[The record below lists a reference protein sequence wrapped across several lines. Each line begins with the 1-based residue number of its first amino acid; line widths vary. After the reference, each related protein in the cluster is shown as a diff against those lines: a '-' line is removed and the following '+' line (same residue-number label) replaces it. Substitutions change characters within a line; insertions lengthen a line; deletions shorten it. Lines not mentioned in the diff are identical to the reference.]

1 MAIAK
6 NKEALR
12 DRLDLADIVGGY
24 VQLKRASANSFKGLC
39 PFHPDKNP
47 SMTVTPHMGLWQCW
61 SCGAKGDVF
70 GFVMQIENIDFP
82 AALELLAAK
91 TGFQL
96 EYEEGRGPAK
106 EANNRPRIL
115 AINQAAAEFYRSQL
129 PTEEGKPARDNLL
142 ARGFDK
148 DAAAKFGVGYSPDSF
163 NALTTHLKG
172 MGFTD
177 QELLESTLVRKSE
190 KTGGVYD
197 FYRGRLMWPIH
208 DQGGAVIGFGARKL
222 LETDQGPKYYNSS
235 DSPVYHKNKVLYGI
249 DMAKGPIG
257 RKKQVVVVE
266 GYTDVMACH
275 LAGVDTAVATC
286 GTAFTEEHVAIINR
300 LLSGGVDGT
309 SEVIFCF
316 DPDEAGQKAA
326 MRAWEQSNQF
336 KAQTF
341 VAVGPDGLDPCDLRS
356 SKGDSAVIDMIA
368 ARQPIYEFMVKQY
381 ISKFDLSN
389 VAGRVA
395 AAKAAAPV
403 LAAIRDV
410 TSRGAYERELSS
422 WVSLDTQE
430 IHAFVEDAIR
440 NKAKAG
446 VAAMNRGNVGGQT
459 PSHLTEPSSERQPG
473 QDAPNPPSDGA
484 AQPRNYPPINLQD
497 PMTRVERQV
506 LEVIVQV
513 PECYSDNALS
523 RILSVGF
530 AHPAH
535 NAIGQAIARLEV
547 EAPRAAHDHAWLE
560 RMRTALSPELHDAFN
575 QIAVQALPASNDE
588 ELGRYGQGVIVGA
601 LDRSL
606 NVEKME
612 LVAELRRTDAAT
624 QPDRFAQINQR
635 LVTIEADRRVLRA
648 QGH

>member
-12 DRLDLADIVGGY
+12 DRLDLVDVISGY
-24 VQLKRASANSFKGLC
+24 VQLKRASANSYKGLC
-39 PFHPDKNP
+39 PFHADKNP

-70 GFVMQIENIDFP
+70 GFVMQIENLDFP

-91 TGFQL
+91 VGFVL

-115 AINQAAAEFYRSQL
+115 AINQAAAEFFQAQL
-129 PTEEGKPARDNLL
+129 PTDEAKPARDNLL
-142 ARGFDK
+142 DRGFDK
-148 DAAAKFGVGYSPDSF
+148 AAAAKFGVGYSPDSF
-163 NALTTHLKG
+163 NALTNHLKS

-177 QELLESTLVRKSE
+177 QELLDSTLVRKSE

-197 FYRGRLMWPIH
+197 FYRGRLMWPIR

-249 DMAKGPIG
+249 DLAKAPIG
-257 RKKQVVVVE
+257 KKRQVVVVE

-275 LAGVDTAVATC
+275 LAGVDTAIATC
-286 GTAFTEEHVAIINR
+286 GTAFTEEHVNIINR
-300 LLSGGVDGT
+300 LLSGGTEGT
-309 SEVIFCF
+309 AEVIFCF

-326 MRAWEQSNQF
+326 MRAWEQSSQF

-356 SKGDSAVIDMIA
+356 SRGDEAVRAMIA
-368 ARQPIYEFMVKQY
+368 NRKPIYEFMVRQY
-381 ISKFDLSN
+381 LDKFDLTN

-395 AAKAAAPV
+395 GAKAAAPII
-403 LAAIRDV
+403 AAIRDV
-410 TSRGAYERELSS
+410 TSRSAYERELSG
-422 WVSLDTQE
+422 WVSLDPQE
-430 IHAFVEDAIR
+430 VHAFVEEAVR
-440 NKAKAG
+440 SKARAG
-446 VAAMNRGNVGGQT
+446 VAAMNRGNVGATEAT
-459 PSHLTEPSSERQPG
+459 PSSADESGSFSNFGETP
-473 QDAPNPPSDGA
+473 A
-484 AQPRNYPPINLQD
+484 ARAFPPINLND

-513 PECYSDNALS
+513 PDCYSPNALA
-523 RILSVGF
+523 RILAVGF

-535 NAIGQAIARLEV
+535 NAIGQAIARLASETPD
-547 EAPRAAHDHAWLE
+547 AIHDHAWLE
-560 RMRTALSPELHDAFN
+560 RLQSLLPPELQPAVTE
-575 QIAVQALPASNDE
+575 IAVQQLPADSE
-588 ELGRYGQGVIVGA
+588 EALARYGKGVIIGA

-606 NVEKME
+606 NVEKND
-612 LVAELRRTDAAT
+612 LLAELRRLDASS
-624 QPDRFAQINQR
+624 QPERFSEVNRR
-635 LVTIEADRRVLRA
+635 LVALEADRRALRA
-648 QGH
+648 QG

>member
-12 DRLDLADIVGGY
+12 DRLDLVDIVGGY
-24 VQLKRASANSFKGLC
+24 VQLKRASANSYKGLC

-47 SMTVTPHMGLWQCW
+47 SMTVTPHMGLWTCW

-106 EANNRPRIL
+106 ENNNRPRIL
-115 AINQAAAEFYRSQL
+115 AINQAAAEFFQAQL
-129 PTEEGKPARDNLL
+129 ATDAAAPARDNLQQ
-142 ARGFDK
+142 RGFDR
-148 DAAAKFGVGYSPDSF
+148 DAAAKFGCGFSPDSF
-163 NALTTHLKG
+163 NALTNHLKA

-177 QELLESTLVRKSE
+177 QELLDSTLVRKSE

-197 FYRGRLMWPIH
+197 FYRGRLMWPIR

-249 DMAKGPIG
+249 DLAKAPIG
-257 RKKQVVVVE
+257 KKKQVVVVE

-275 LAGVDTAVATC
+275 LAGVDTAIATC
-286 GTAFTEEHVAIINR
+286 GTAFTEEHVNIINR
-300 LLSGGVDGT
+300 LLSGGTEGT
-309 SEVIFCF
+309 AEVIFCF

-326 MRAWEQSNQF
+326 MRAWEQSGMF

-341 VAVGPDGLDPCDLRS
+341 VAIGPDGLDPCDLRS
-356 SKGDSAVIDMIA
+356 KRGDEAVAAMIA
-368 ARQPIYEFMVKQY
+368 SRKPIYEFMVHQY
-381 ISKFDLSN
+381 IDKFDLGN
-389 VAGRVA
+389 VAGRVS

-410 TSRGAYERELSS
+410 TSRSAYERELSS
-422 WVSLDTQE
+422 WVSLDPQE
-430 IHAFVEDAIR
+430 IHAFVEGAIR
-440 NKAKAG
+440 SKAKAG
-446 VAAMNRGNVGGQT
+446 VAAMNRGNIGTG
-459 PSHLTEPSSERQPG
+459 SEPQPQVNESG
-473 QDAPNPPSDGA
+473 IGSPESARG
-484 AQPRNYPPINLQD
+484 YPPINLND

-513 PECYSDNALS
+513 PECYSAGALA
-523 RILSVGF
+523 RILAIGF

-535 NAIGQAIARLEV
+535 NAIGAAIARV
-547 EAPRAAHDHAWLE
+547 ESERPDAGHDHAWFE
-560 RMRTALSPELHDAFN
+560 RLRELLPTELQDAVA
-575 QIAVQALPASNDE
+575 QIAVAALPAGNDE
-588 ELGRYGQGVIVGA
+588 ELERYGKGVIVGA

-606 NVEKME
+606 NVEKQE
-612 LVAELRRTDAAT
+612 LLAELRRTDAAS
-624 QPDRFAQINQR
+624 QGERFAEINQR
-635 LVTIEADRRVLRA
+635 LVAIEADRRTLRE
-648 QGH
+648 QG

>member
-6 NKEALR
+6 NKGALR
-12 DRLDLADIVGGY
+12 DRLDLVDIVGGY
-24 VQLKRASANSFKGLC
+24 VQLKRASANSYKGLC

-47 SMTVTPHMGLWQCW
+47 SMTVTPHMGLWTCW

-96 EYEEGRGPAK
+96 EYEDGRGPAK
-106 EANNRPRIL
+106 ENNNRPRIL
-115 AINQAAAEFYRSQL
+115 AINQAAAEFFQTQL
-129 PTEEGKPARDNLL
+129 TTDAAAPARENLQQ
-142 ARGFDK
+142 RGFDR
-148 DAAAKFGVGYSPDSF
+148 DAAAKFGCGFSPDSF
-163 NALTTHLKG
+163 NALTNHLKA

-177 QELLESTLVRKSE
+177 QELLDSTLVRKSE

-197 FYRGRLMWPIH
+197 FYRGRLMWPIR

-222 LETDQGPKYYNSS
+222 LESDQGPKYYNSS

-249 DMAKGPIG
+249 DLAKAPIG
-257 RKKQVVVVE
+257 KKKQVVVVE

-275 LAGVDTAVATC
+275 LAGVDTAIATC
-286 GTAFTEEHVAIINR
+286 GTAFTDEHVNIINR
-300 LLSGGVDGT
+300 LLSGGTEGT
-309 SEVIFCF
+309 AEVIFCF

-326 MRAWEQSNQF
+326 MRAWEQSGMF

-341 VAVGPDGLDPCDLRS
+341 VAIGPDGLDPCDLRS
-356 SKGDSAVIDMIA
+356 KRGDEAVAAMIA
-368 ARQPIYEFMVKQY
+368 SRKPIYEFMVRQY
-381 ISKFDLSN
+381 IDKFDLGN
-389 VAGRVA
+389 VAGRVS

-410 TSRGAYERELSS
+410 TSRSAYERELSS
-422 WVSLDTQE
+422 WVSLDPQE

-440 NKAKAG
+440 TKAKAG
-446 VAAMNRGNVGGQT
+446 VAAMNRGNVGASAEAQT
-459 PSHLTEPSSERQPG
+459 VAFEPGETLPE
-473 QDAPNPPSDGA
+473 A
-484 AQPRNYPPINLQD
+484 ARSFPPINLND

-513 PECYSDNALS
+513 PECYAPNALA
-523 RILSVGF
+523 RILAIGF

-535 NAIGQAIARLEV
+535 NAIGAAIARV
-547 EAPRAAHDHAWLE
+547 ESERPGSGHDHAWLE
-560 RMRTALSPELHDAFN
+560 RLRELLPVDLQDAVA
-575 QIAVQALPASNDE
+575 QIAVAPLPAANDD
-588 ELGRYGQGVIVGA
+588 ELERYGKGVIVGA

-606 NVEKME
+606 NVEKQE
-612 LVAELRRTDAAT
+612 LLAELRRTDAVS
-624 QPDRFAQINQR
+624 QGERFSEINLR
-635 LVTIEADRRVLRA
+635 LVSIEADRRALRE
-648 QGH
+648 QG